1 MLKMLKMWSRH
12 TQDELLTYLH
22 PHLHSRSLMMHIHFP
37 NAYAFSCAWQAV
49 KDSGDEGK
57 GKGELSSPPGP
68 TSMDMWPITD
78 LGANASIDL
87 SKILALGSS
96 VMAQD
101 SGNRC
106 CRCCKNVLHNSAR
119 MLTVPCSSVW
129 CRKLLMH

>member
-1 MLKMLKMWSRH
+1 
-12 TQDELLTYLH
+12 
-22 PHLHSRSLMMHIHFP
+22 MHFH
-37 NAYAFSCAWQAV
+37 AHGQAV

-101 SGNRC
+101 SGTRC
-106 CRCCKNVLHNSAR
+106 CYCCKNVLHNSAR
-119 MLTVPCSSVW
+119 MLTLP
-129 CRKLLMH
+129 L